1 MPGEQRVGASPHLG
15 SSGCP
20 HPKSRCAHR
29 FPTPDFYW
37 ISAVPLDRV
46 PPLNEKASL
55 PRPDRDRTLL
65 EVIEEFGERVRPGG
79 SHGEIDEWSIYDE
92 SFRRLQRWAQE
103 NGCYFPDLQ
112 PLKEGGREHDL
123 TFDPVSSSWLK
134 FTKPSAAGYVV
145 SFDFGHP
152 DLRPAL
158 PLEYLE
164 RLNLQNR
171 IFADDV
177 SFVGIAGAK
186 HDFRIVTRQSDIPG
200 GAATDPEII
209 QLMTGELGFT
219 LLPRKFSVGYAESLA
234 FLREDVAVFDLR
246 AANVVKMENG
256 LIVPIDSIPV
266 RLDETARTILQ
277 D

>member
-1 MPGEQRVGASPHLG
+1 M
-15 SSGCP
+15 
-20 HPKSRCAHR
+20 
-29 FPTPDFYW
+29 
-37 ISAVPLDRV
+37 
-46 PPLNEKASL
+46 PPLNETAPL
-55 PRPDRDRTLL
+55 PEPDRDRPLL
-65 EVIEEFGERVRPGG
+65 EVIEEFGERLRPGG

-92 SFRRLQRWAQE
+92 SFRRLQVWAE
-103 NGCYFPDLQ
+103 ESGCHFPGLQ

-145 SFDFGHP
+145 SLDFGQP
-152 DLRPAL
+152 DLCPAL
-158 PLEYLE
+158 PLDYLE
-164 RLNLQNR
+164 RLALQNR

-200 GAATDPEII
+200 AAALDSDIVR
-209 QLMTGELGFT
+209 LMTEELGFT
-219 LLPRKFSVGYAESLA
+219 LLPPKFSVGYAESLA

-246 AANVVKMENG
+246 PANVVKMENG

-277 D
+277 G